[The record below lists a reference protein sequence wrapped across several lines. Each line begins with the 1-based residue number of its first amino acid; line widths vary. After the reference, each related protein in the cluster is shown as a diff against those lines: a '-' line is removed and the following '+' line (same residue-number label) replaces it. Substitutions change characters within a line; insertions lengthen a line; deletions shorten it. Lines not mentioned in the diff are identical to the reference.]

1 MLFEEPILQW
11 LLQNGGFM
19 DSQVFILNE
28 KRNVTLTAYLQD
40 DSQEFWRA
48 KKRPAVVIFPGGA
61 YAYCSDR
68 EADPVAQEYLRA
80 GYYAFVL
87 RYSVGWENAVWP
99 NPLEDYDQAMELIA
113 AHAKEW
119 HLIPEKIAVIGFSAG
134 GHLAACAA
142 TMAKHRP
149 AAAILAYPVILEGLA
164 AICAKGAPGA
174 DKAVDSQTCPC
185 FIAATGTDTT
195 VSAMNSLR
203 FVEALY
209 ENGISAELH
218 LYVFGPHGFST
229 ARTSIADPAEL
240 CSRTLHWVEDSI
252 SWLEDVFGAFTSGEM
267 SSPRCPGRVRKDKD
281 PYLSVDCQL
290 ATIAGN
296 QMAVERLKQLI
307 LVEETTQK
315 WIAEQKENLLTS
327 EMTLRS
333 ALQFLN
339 VPGEVIRK
347 ADEILSE
354 IPNRK

>member
-1 MLFEEPILQW
+1 MSFL
-11 LLQNGGFM
+11 
-19 DSQVFILNE
+19 D
-28 KRNVTLTAYLQD
+28 
-40 DSQEFWRA
+40 
-48 KKRPAVVIFPGGA
+48 
-61 YAYCSDR
+61 
-68 EADPVAQEYLRA
+68 
-80 GYYAFVL
+80 
-87 RYSVGWENAVWP
+87 
-99 NPLEDYDQAMELIA
+99 
-113 AHAKEW
+113 
-119 HLIPEKIAVIGFSAG
+119 
-134 GHLAACAA
+134 
-142 TMAKHRP
+142 
-149 AAAILAYPVILEGLA
+149 GLA

-218 LYVFGPHGFST
+218 LYAFGPHGFST

-240 CSRTLHWVEDSI
+240 CSRTLHWVEDTI

-281 PYLSVDCQL
+281 PYLSVDCLL
-290 ATIAGN
+290 ATIAEN
-296 QMAVERLKQLI
+296 QMAVERLNQLI

-354 IPNRK
+354 IPN

>member
-80 GYYAFVL
+80 GYHAFVL

-164 AICAKGAPGA
+164 AICAKGAPG
-174 DKAVDSQTCPC
+174 DD
-185 FIAATGTDTT
+185 
-195 VSAMNSLR
+195 
-203 FVEALY
+203 
-209 ENGISAELH
+209 
-218 LYVFGPHGFST
+218 
-229 ARTSIADPAEL
+229 
-240 CSRTLHWVEDSI
+240 
-252 SWLEDVFGAFTSGEM
+252 
-267 SSPRCPGRVRKDKD
+267 
-281 PYLSVDCQL
+281 
-290 ATIAGN
+290 
-296 QMAVERLKQLI
+296 
-307 LVEETTQK
+307 
-315 WIAEQKENLLTS
+315 
-327 EMTLRS
+327 
-333 ALQFLN
+333 
-339 VPGEVIRK
+339 
-347 ADEILSE
+347 
-354 IPNRK
+354 

>member
-1 MLFEEPILQW
+1 
-11 LLQNGGFM
+11 M

-80 GYYAFVL
+80 GYHAFVL

-185 FIAATGTDTT
+185 FIAAAGTDTT

-218 LYVFGPHGFST
+218 LYAFGPHGFST

-267 SSPRCPGRVRKDKD
+267 SRPRCPGRVRKDKD
-281 PYLSVDCQL
+281 LYLSVDCLL

-296 QMAVERLKQLI
+296 QIAVERLNQLI

>member
-1 MLFEEPILQW
+1 M
-11 LLQNGGFM
+11 
-19 DSQVFILNE
+19 
-28 KRNVTLTAYLQD
+28 
-40 DSQEFWRA
+40 
-48 KKRPAVVIFPGGA
+48 
-61 YAYCSDR
+61 
-68 EADPVAQEYLRA
+68 AQEYLRA
-80 GYYAFVL
+80 GYHAFVL

-185 FIAATGTDTT
+185 FIAAAGTDTT

-218 LYVFGPHGFST
+218 LYAFGPHGFST

-267 SSPRCPGRVRKDKD
+267 SRPRCPGRVRKDKD
-281 PYLSVDCQL
+281 PYLSVDCLL

-296 QMAVERLKQLI
+296 QIAVERLNQLI